1 MCSSDLWPLSDEAFR
16 KYVVKKYGSL
26 ANAQTTYHHYEKVV
40 ETTVGD
46 ETFTRTYLV
55 NKERLTQN
63 ALDVPYTYYQA
74 YSGNLVLTA
83 DTGYVTSDNTMFTVD
98 HSNHYS
104 WDDTSLPEYYS
115 YEVHDINDKSVYMNT
130 YGRAVS
136 NYDYEY
142 QLNDQKRF
150 IKVIKTV
157 YYSQIMREFKQLTG
171 DRKSTRLNS
180 SH

>member
-1 MCSSDLWPLSDEAFR
+1 M
-16 KYVVKKYGSL
+16 
-26 ANAQTTYHHYEKVV
+26 
-40 ETTVGD
+40 
-46 ETFTRTYLV
+46 
-55 NKERLTQN
+55 
-63 ALDVPYTYYQA
+63 PYTYYQA

-83 DTGYVTSDNTMFTVD
+83 DTGYVTADNVYFTVD

-171 DRKSTRLNS
+171 GTPKYIRTI
-180 SH
+180 